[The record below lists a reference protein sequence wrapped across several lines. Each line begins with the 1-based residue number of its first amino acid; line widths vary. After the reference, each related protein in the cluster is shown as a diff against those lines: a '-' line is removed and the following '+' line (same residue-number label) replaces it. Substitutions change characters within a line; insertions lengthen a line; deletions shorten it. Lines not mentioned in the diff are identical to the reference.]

1 MKDAKGIFTDLRK
14 TAISPDPGEDPKN
27 VEAARACYFRIM
39 FAEWTERHRGEV
51 ME

>member
-1 MKDAKGIFTDLRK
+1 MTEAKGIYLDLRK
-14 TAISPDPGEDPKN
+14 TAINPDPGEDPKT

-39 FAEWTERHRGEV
+39 FAEWIERHRGEV